1 MLTAL
6 YLLKEKPS
14 FRLSGLVLNFGAF
27 DLSFLP
33 QVQHHKTPHVLVLDR
48 ETMVHFVEAACPG
61 LSVDQRR
68 NPSISPFYEDLRGLK
83 LPPALFTCG
92 TEDCLLDDSVMM
104 ATKWQM
110 SGGEG
115 ILKIFPGAPHGF
127 ILFPPATVE
136 SAKEGL
142 EIMGEFLRDRIGGE
156 GNK

>member
-6 YLLKEKPS
+6 YLLKQNPS
-14 FRLSGLVLNFGAF
+14 FHLSGLVLNFGAF

-33 QVQHHKTPHVLVLDR
+33 QVQHHKTPHVLVIDH
-48 ETMVHFVEAACPG
+48 ETLMHFGEAACPG
-61 LSVDQRR
+61 LSADQRR
-68 NPSISPFYEDLRGLK
+68 NPSISPFYENLRGLQ

-127 ILFPPATVE
+127 ILFLTAE

-142 EIMGEFLRDRIGGE
+142 AIVGEFLRGRIGGKGE
-156 GNK
+156 

>member
-6 YLLKEKPS
+6 YLLKQKPS
-14 FRLSGLVLNFGAF
+14 FNLSGVVLNFGAF

-33 QVQHHKTPHVLVLDR
+33 QVQHYKTPHVLILDR
-48 ETMVHFVEAACPG
+48 ETLVHFGDATCPG

-68 NPSISPFYEDLRGLK
+68 DPSISPFYEDLRGLK

-127 ILFPPATVE
+127 ILFPPDASE

-142 EIMGEFLRDRIGGE
+142 AIVGEFLRGRLRE
-156 GNK
+156 

>member
-6 YLLKEKPS
+6 YLLKQKPS
-14 FRLSGLVLNFGAF
+14 FNLSGLVLNFGAF

-33 QVQHHKTPHVLVLDR
+33 QVRNFKTPHVLILDR
-48 ETMVHFVEAACPG
+48 ETMVHFGDATCPG
-61 LSVDQRR
+61 LSMEQRR
-68 NPSISPFYEDLRGLK
+68 DPSISPFYEDLRGLR
-83 LPPALFTCG
+83 LPPALYTCG

-127 ILFPPATVE
+127 ILFPPESSE

-142 EIMGEFLRDRIGGE
+142 AMMGEFLRGRIRE
-156 GNK
+156 

>member
-6 YLLKEKPS
+6 YLLKQKPS
-14 FRLSGLVLNFGAF
+14 FNLAGLILNFGSF

-33 QVQHHKTPHVLVLDR
+33 HVQHHKMPNILVLNH
-48 ETMVHFVEAACPG
+48 ETMVHFGDAACPG
-61 LSVDQRR
+61 LTLEQRR
-68 NPSISPFYEDLRGLK
+68 HPSISPFYEDLRSLK

-110 SGGEG
+110 SGGKG

-127 ILFPPATVE
+127 ILFPPEMAE

-142 EIMGEFLRDRIGGE
+142 AILGEFLRGQIGDGE
-156 GNK
+156 

>member
-6 YLLKEKPS
+6 YLLKRKPS
-14 FRLSGLVLNFGAF
+14 FNLSGLVLNFGAF

-33 QVQHHKTPHVLVLDR
+33 QVYHYKTPHVLVLDR
-48 ETMVHFVEAACPG
+48 ETMEHFAEAVCPG
-61 LSVDQRR
+61 LSAIQRR
-68 NPSISPFYEDLRGLK
+68 DPSISPFYENLRGLK

-110 SGGEG
+110 SGGDA

-127 ILFPPATVE
+127 ILFPPDASE
-136 SAKEGL
+136 STKQGL
-142 EIMGEFLRDRIGGE
+142 AIMGEFLRGQISGDGE
-156 GNK
+156 